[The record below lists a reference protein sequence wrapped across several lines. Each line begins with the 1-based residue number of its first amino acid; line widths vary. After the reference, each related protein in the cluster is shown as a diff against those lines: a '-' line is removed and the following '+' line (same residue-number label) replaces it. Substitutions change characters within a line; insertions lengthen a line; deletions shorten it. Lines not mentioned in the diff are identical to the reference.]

1 MSAPD
6 RSPPAPRL
14 RMQQIIIN
22 CRPGALTAES
32 DWVAHRYIWQLAGV
46 VEDMSIFEGVIA
58 YVESDPS
65 SPSLPPGVATQLVV
79 YCDPNTP
86 AGRVLMHFAKD
97 VALEVEREA
106 AYRERDDPDEA
117 DFQSM
122 GFDCMWPL
130 RKAIQHGA
138 KLKENTAPFHRQSK
152 SKRKS

>member
-65 SPSLPPGVATQLVV
+65 SPSLPPGV
-79 YCDPNTP
+79 P
-86 AGRVLMHFAKD
+86 AGALAKARPRSGNL
-97 VALEVEREA
+97 VNTRYYEYALPSLADARSEFTTVTGI
-106 AYRERDDPDEA
+106 DP
-117 DFQSM
+117 
-122 GFDCMWPL
+122 
-130 RKAIQHGA
+130 
-138 KLKENTAPFHRQSK
+138 TT
-152 SKRKS
+152 